1 MADTACLCIVFS
13 LYIFS
18 LQPMSKRLLVSW
30 KLFGL
35 GTCQQEVSDDADMD
49 DSTHC
54 SLRPEIVLRAAVSAG
69 SSPPACLVSPLS
81 NSCTHRGFD
90 PPPPPHSPRPP
101 RGISALRALL
111 GPVPD
116 NRIRLLPLPVVSLH
130 ISAVGVV
137 SASLQTDLCAWC
149 GRISLAGLDPNICA
163 FRDEDA

>member
-1 MADTACLCIVFS
+1 MANTACLCIIFS

-35 GTCQQEVSDDADMD
+35 GLGTCQQEVSDDTDMD

-54 SLRPEIVLRAAVSAG
+54 ACSSL
-69 SSPPACLVSPLS
+69 PACLVSPLS

-101 RGISALRALL
+101 RGISALRAPL

-116 NRIRLLPLPVVSLH
+116 NRICLLPLPVVSLH
-130 ISAVGVV
+130 ISAVGIV

-149 GRISLAGLDPNICA
+149 GRISLAGLDLNICA